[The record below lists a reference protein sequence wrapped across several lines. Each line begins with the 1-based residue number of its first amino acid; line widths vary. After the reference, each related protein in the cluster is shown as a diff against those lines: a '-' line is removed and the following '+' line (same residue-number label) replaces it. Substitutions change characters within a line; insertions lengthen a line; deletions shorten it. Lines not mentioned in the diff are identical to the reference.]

1 MKRPEGPDLRA
12 ALKALTTELQEAGIE
27 SARAEA
33 ERLIALVTGI
43 DRPRLAIEADSVLSP
58 GVAGRLAELIRRRLD
73 GEPLQHLEGSTEF
86 RGLTLVSDGR
96 ALIPRPETEQLVDL
110 IQRWVRDRNDTAGPV
125 RTVRRPARALD
136 IGTGSG
142 AIALA
147 LASEGLAATV
157 VGVDVSAA
165 AIEQAEENR
174 RATGLT
180 DRVEFRQVGADPFE
194 ALGAEERFSFV
205 VSNPPYI
212 TDDEIAELPA
222 TVSDF
227 EPAEALRGGADGLDL
242 LRVIVKR
249 AHEHLEESG
258 RLFLEVGAG
267 QAGAVVGLLEGEGHW
282 QDIRTREDLAGRV
295 RFVTAGKA

>member
-1 MKRPEGPDLRA
+1 MRRPENPDLRA
-12 ALKALTTELQEAGIE
+12 ALKALTTELQDAGIE
-27 SARAEA
+27 SPRAEA

-43 DRPRLAIEADSVLSP
+43 DRPRLAIEGNSALQP
-58 GVAGRLAELIRRRLD
+58 AAAGRLAELIRRRVG

-86 RGLTLVSDGR
+86 RGLTLVCDGR

-110 IQRWVRDRNDTAGPV
+110 IQRWIRTRTKATGSV
-125 RTVRRPARALD
+125 RTVRRPGRALD

-147 LASEGLAATV
+147 LASEGLASRV
-157 VGVDVSAA
+157 VGLDVSAA

-174 RATGLT
+174 RAAAL
-180 DRVEFRQVGADPFE
+180 DERVEFRRVGADPFE
-194 ALGAEERFSFV
+194 TLAAGERFSFI

-212 TDDEIAELPA
+212 TDEEMAALPG

-227 EPAEALRGGADGLDL
+227 EPAEALRGGADGLDV
-242 LRVIVKR
+242 LRIIVTR

-267 QAGAVVGLLEGEGHW
+267 QAATVADLLAAEGHW
-282 QDIRTREDLAGRV
+282 TDIRSHEDLAGRS

>member
-1 MKRPEGPDLRA
+1 MRRPEGPDLRS
-12 ALKALTTELQEAGIE
+12 ALRALTTELQQAGIE
-27 SARAEA
+27 SPRAEA

-43 DRPRLAIEADSVLSP
+43 DRPRLAIEANSALSP
-58 GVAGRLAELIRRRLD
+58 GAAVQLADLVRRRLD
-73 GEPLQHLEGSTEF
+73 GEPLQHLEGSTQF
-86 RGLTLVSDGR
+86 RDLTLVSDGR

-110 IQRWVRDRNDTAGPV
+110 VQRWVRGGSESAGAV
-125 RTVRRPARALD
+125 RTVRRPGLALD

-147 LASEGLAATV
+147 LASEGLAARV
-157 VGVDVSAA
+157 VGVDVSAT

-174 RATGLT
+174 RLAGLS
-180 DRVEFRQVGADPFE
+180 DRVEFRLVEADPFQ
-194 ALGAEERFSFV
+194 ALAAGERFSIV

-212 TDDEIAELPA
+212 TDEEMSTLPA
-222 TVSDF
+222 TISDF
-227 EPAEALRGGADGLDL
+227 EPAAALRGGADGLDL

-249 AHEHLEESG
+249 TLEFMDDAG

-267 QAGAVVGLLEGEGHW
+267 QAAPVAHLLEAEGRW
-282 QDIRTREDLAGRV
+282 TDIRTHEDLAGRV